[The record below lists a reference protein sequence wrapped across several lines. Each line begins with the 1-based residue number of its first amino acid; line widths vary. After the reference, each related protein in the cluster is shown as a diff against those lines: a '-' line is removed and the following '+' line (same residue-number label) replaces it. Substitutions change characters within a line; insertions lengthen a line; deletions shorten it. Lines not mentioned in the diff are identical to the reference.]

1 MDINRSSFYKWRDR
15 QRKPTDKIIERES
28 NIKLFK
34 EYHDKYPSHGYRWLN
49 SKIRHDTGLVFS
61 DTYAQR
67 VCHYCGIKS
76 ASKRFRGYK
85 AAGRECIYPNMVLAD
100 IVITRP
106 FQVIVSDMT
115 MIKIKG
121 KPYEIT
127 FYMDLFNNAI
137 IAWAVSDTKGDRNT
151 YINGRDEV
159 IKIKEEAYPDYDLIL
174 HTDQGSVYASKDF
187 NKNLLLRN
195 ITRSMS
201 RAGTP
206 TDNGAMESI
215 NGWVKDELYLDFK
228 INDSDNVEESIREY
242 VDFFNNERP
251 AYALGYKTPKE
262 VMDEYLS
269 KKDDENDD

>member
-15 QRKPTDKIIERES
+15 QRKPTDKMIERES

-61 DTYAQR
+61 YAYAQR
-67 VCHYCGIKS
+67 ICHYCVIKS

-115 MIKIKG
+115 MIKIK
-121 KPYEIT
+121 
-127 FYMDLFNNAI
+127 
-137 IAWAVSDTKGDRNT
+137 
-151 YINGRDEV
+151 
-159 IKIKEEAYPDYDLIL
+159 EEAYPDYDLIL

-187 NKNLLLRN
+187 NKDLLLHN

-206 TDNGAMESI
+206 TDNGAMEAI

-228 INDSDNVEESIREY
+228 IADCDDIEEGIKRY
-242 VDFFNNERP
+242 IDFFNNERP

-269 KKDDENDD
+269 KKDDEKDD

>member
-1 MDINRSSFYKWRDR
+1 MGINRSSFYKWRDR
-15 QRKPTDKIIERES
+15 QRKPSDKMIQREA

-34 EYHDKYPSHGYRWLN
+34 EYHDRYPSHGYRWLN
-49 SKIRHDTGLVFS
+49 AKIKRDTGSVFS
-61 DTYAQR
+61 DAYAQR
-67 VCHYCGIKS
+67 ACHFCGIKS
-76 ASKRFRGYK
+76 TSKRFRGYK
-85 AAGRECIYPNMVLAD
+85 AAGRECVYPNMVLAD

-115 MIKIKG
+115 MIKVNG
-121 KPYEIT
+121 RSYEIT

-151 YINGRDEV
+151 YINGRDEM

-187 NKNLLLRN
+187 NKDLLLHN

-262 VMDEYLS
+262 VTDEYLS
-269 KKDDENDD
+269 KKDDKNDD

>member
-1 MDINRSSFYKWRDR
+1 
-15 QRKPTDKIIERES
+15 
-28 NIKLFK
+28 
-34 EYHDKYPSHGYRWLN
+34 
-49 SKIRHDTGLVFS
+49 
-61 DTYAQR
+61 
-67 VCHYCGIKS
+67 
-76 ASKRFRGYK
+76 
-85 AAGRECIYPNMVLAD
+85 MVLAD

-151 YINGRDEV
+151 YINGRDEM

-187 NKNLLLRN
+187 NKDLLLHN

-262 VMDEYLS
+262 VTDEYLS
-269 KKDDENDD
+269 KKDDKNDD